1 MGTCRMG
8 DPGTT
13 GPAQK
18 RISKKR
24 ISSPGDRPDRPVSP
38 SGLAMAA
45 ATGVREN
52 GGASPPTTRVAA
64 AAAAD
69 THGKAAAPKSA
80 LRPPAPVRPQGPP
93 AFAWICDMLPSVA
106 VSCLAY
112 LDARELVMVGLVSQ
126 RMLDLSEV
134 AARRLALRSQTRRGC
149 SMGGLGDVF
158 AKLPAR
164 SKWKYLACCSE
175 CVGYFAALACVQCPM
190 SPEEV
195 LAYLQ
200 TFRTPSARYALRA
213 TKSAHALQPTADTA
227 LVSSISLHSRC
238 CRRLDGMALTRLPG
252 VTFRRNW
259 ALLDSCTACSSQLCS
274 ISCPHVNVSPTVAL
288 QRLHTSA
295 IF

>member
-1 MGTCRMG
+1 MS

-13 GPAQK
+13 GPAQNK
-18 RISKKR
+18 KKR

-38 SGLAMAA
+38 SGLATAA
-45 ATGVREN
+45 ATGEN

-64 AAAAD
+64 ATAAD
-69 THGKAAAPKSA
+69 THGKAAAGSAPKSA
-80 LRPPAPVRPQGPP
+80 LRPPAPVRPQGLPT
-93 AFAWICDMLPSVA
+93 FAWICDMMPSVA

-112 LDARELVMVGLVSQ
+112 LNARELVMVGLVSQ

-164 SKWKYLACCSE
+164 SKWKHLACCTE

-213 TKSAHALQPTADTA
+213 TKSAHALQPTVDTA
-227 LVSSISLHSRC
+227 LVSSMPLHSRC
-238 CRRLDGMALTRLPG
+238 CRRLDGMALTRLP
-252 VTFRRNW
+252 VLTFRRNW

-274 ISCPHVNVSPTVAL
+274 ISCPHVNVSPTAAL
-288 QRLHTSA
+288 QLLHTRD